1 MSTNDEHFYDSNSE
15 PLNPD
20 DPTYIKCNE
29 IGILVDYSDSHYLIA
44 IKDIL
49 ALEKNVTIWS
59 GTMKEENGIVG
70 NRRRDKKKINE
81 IYEAIKNKTLATSI
95 ISASEFKKS
104 DGLSSKICCWDGQ
117 HRYWALRKYYGDVK
131 RMFDGTMFL
140 IVYRNDKIHK
150 MVERFKNIN
159 KGTSAQTQYSSNI
172 AKNIIEAISG
182 YIFKKYQNLNK
193 PSETP
198 RRPNYNK
205 NNLESDLTSMIDDL
219 DKKYIDTNMIQKCI
233 DYVDIINTEFKDK
246 YEKKFKNKIRAPWM
260 LTVEIEDCYLFIP
273 EFNFIETLKD
283 KIINM

>member
-1 MSTNDEHFYDSNSE
+1 
-15 PLNPD
+15 
-20 DPTYIKCNE
+20 
-29 IGILVDYSDSHYLIA
+29 
-44 IKDIL
+44 
-49 ALEKNVTIWS
+49 
-59 GTMKEENGIVG
+59 
-70 NRRRDKKKINE
+70 
-81 IYEAIKNKTLATSI
+81 
-95 ISASEFKKS
+95 
-104 DGLSSKICCWDGQ
+104 
-117 HRYWALRKYYGDVK
+117 
-131 RMFDGTMFL
+131 MFDGTMFL